1 MHARCRG
8 RRQSTE
14 RLDAINERMDSLIVD
29 LERIAAAID
38 RLLPPRPGKPARPPV
53 EKRHL
58 ERVDKRA
65 A

>member
-1 MHARCRG
+1 
-8 RRQSTE
+8 
-14 RLDAINERMDSLIVD
+14 MDSLIVD